1 MQLKV
6 LLPTLVLV
14 DTEVTKVVAEAE
26 NGSFCLLPRHIDMV
40 TALAAGILSYW
51 RGTDEH
57 FLAVDE
63 GTLVKVG
70 AQVLVS
76 TPYAVAGL
84 SLEDLKATIASEFRS
99 LDEHER
105 QTKNALARLEAAAMQ
120 RFLKLEVQTHG

>member
-1 MQLKV
+1 MRLKV

-14 DTEVTKVVAEAE
+14 DESVSKVIAEAQ
-26 NGSFCLLPRHIDMV
+26 NGSFCLLPRHVDMV
-40 TALAAGILSYW
+40 TALSAGILSYW
-51 RGTDEH
+51 TTTGEH

-76 TPYAVAGL
+76 TPYAVADP
-84 SLEDLKATIASEFRS
+84 SLQDLKTTIAREFHS

-120 RFLKLEVQTHG
+120 RFLALEVRIHD